1 MRCVLPLLLIL
12 CGCSSNRT
20 TVEDFNTHDLILPG
34 GQAIKVET
42 VIRTQDL
49 LKGLAFR
56 NSIAPDHGM
65 LFVHEQPG
73 KYSFWMYQ
81 HLISL
86 DMIWMD
92 EQRKIVEIV
101 ENAPPCTTAASK
113 CPHFG
118 GTQTALY
125 ALELGA
131 GMVKKYKLK
140 VGDSITW

>member
-1 MRCVLPLLLIL
+1 MRYALPLFLVL
-12 CGCSSNRT
+12 CACSSNKT
-20 TVEDFNTHDLILPG
+20 TMEDFNTHDLILPG

-42 VIRTQDL
+42 VIKTQDL

-56 NSIAPDHGM
+56 TSLAPDRGM

-81 HLISL
+81 HLLSL

-92 EQRKIVEIV
+92 EHRKIVEIV
-101 ENAPPCTTAASK
+101 ENAPPCQTVASK
-113 CPHFG
+113 CPHYG
-118 GTQTALY
+118 GTETAFY
-125 ALELGA
+125 GLELAA

-140 VGDSITW
+140 VGDILNW